1 MNHVVDVGAAGVR
14 LPLARHRV
22 VEIAR
27 TVLRRERIRAAQ
39 LSITFVDNRRIA
51 RLNRRHLNHRGATDV
66 ISFVLS
72 SASLSTPIVGDIYI
86 APAVARRNAQ
96 ANGITAREELTR
108 LVVHGVLHVVG
119 FDHPAGEERRTSPMW
134 KRQEELVRSLV
145 GISSAQRAPRTR
157 GRTAA

>member
-1 MNHVVDVGAAGVR
+1 MNHVVDVGAEGVR
-14 LPLARHRV
+14 VPLARHRV

-51 RLNRRHLNHRGATDV
+51 KLNRGHLNHRGATDV
-66 ISFVLS
+66 ISFALS
-72 SASLSTPIVGDIYI
+72 PASVSAPLVGDIYI
-86 APAVARRNAQ
+86 APEVARRNAQ
-96 ANGITAREELTR
+96 ENGITAREELTR

-134 KRQEELVRSLV
+134 KRQEALVRALT
-145 GISSAQRAPRTR
+145 GIRSARRSSGSR